1 MEEKIIL
8 IAQKLDLAK
17 IAKISIS
24 LLAFESLWS
33 QSALVRTKRKQA
45 KLADIRICHFHN
57 FTWVLSL
64 SLNTFANSNYLL
76 HS

>member
-17 IAKISIS
+17 ITNISIS

-33 QSALVRTKRKQA
+33 QSVWLGQN
-45 KLADIRICHFHN
+45 I
-57 FTWVLSL
+57 
-64 SLNTFANSNYLL
+64 NS
-76 HS
+76 